1 MQIKEKVRHADS
13 PEKALTIP
21 KLPKYLRQ
29 RYQDSC
35 LHRNLTNLKQHLGP
49 AACTSPLSLLWVESA
64 QIMNGRIKPHH
75 EQGSL
80 AFLSQGR
87 ILVLLS

>member
-1 MQIKEKVRHADS
+1 MQIKEKVKHADS

-21 KLPKYLRQ
+21 KLLKYLRQ

-35 LHRNLTNLKQHLGP
+35 LHRSLTNLKQDLGP

-64 QIMNGRIKPHH
+64 QIMSK
-75 EQGSL
+75 E
-80 AFLSQGR
+80 
-87 ILVLLS
+87 VLPF